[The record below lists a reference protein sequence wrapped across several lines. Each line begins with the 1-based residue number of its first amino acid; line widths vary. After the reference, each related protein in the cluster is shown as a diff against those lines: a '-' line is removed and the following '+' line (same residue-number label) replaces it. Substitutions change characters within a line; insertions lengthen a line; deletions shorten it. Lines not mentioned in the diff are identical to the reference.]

1 MFYKFDIYDGVIND
15 GSVTNGVIK
24 DAYIANGNFNGSY
37 VVNGTSGTVISG
49 VYVGDA
55 PIVNIGSMH
64 QGYLI
69 DNFTGYVY
77 SCDAKLE
84 FKNGFVVKKGKYY
97 DFAIDSDGKL
107 SLDLVV
113 RNESL
118 HIYNIFKDKYGNKYV
133 QNDYLDA
140 YDADNKTVYYTKT
153 NYFLARDGTAIH
165 IDYTGQ
171 FNYSEM
177 PSSFT
182 VLERMNA
189 DFTASAISDAESY
202 EIDFS
207 PCNGNSSHDESNVV
221 ISHIADGYLYMY
233 STQGGAYTYYLRV
246 RTDDFKSE
254 SRSYGMYSYDGGNWT
269 YNCLKSAPIDADTVL
284 WWTDWSGTPTLYYG
298 DVWGNNAMSYSR
310 EMDGTFTIK
319 NENVL
324 LQNCKCVPDWKFDFK
339 SIKFAYTT
347 VEKTVFYMI
356 VIDENGT
363 PCVVDSENY
372 KDDAKNTTVFQT
384 IER

>member
-84 FKNGFVVKKGKYY
+84 FKNGFVVKEGKYY

-171 FNYSEM
+171 FNYSEI

-269 YNCLKSAPIDADTVL
+269 YNCLKSAPIDAVPCFGGRIGAVRPHSITETYGVITQCPIQEKWTV
-284 WWTDWSGTPTLYYG
+284 
-298 DVWGNNAMSYSR
+298 R
-310 EMDGTFTIK
+310 
-319 NENVL
+319 L
-324 LQNCKCVPDWKFDFK
+324 LLKTRTCFF
-339 SIKFAYTT
+339 
-347 VEKTVFYMI
+347 KTVSVCPIGSLISKVSNSLTRPLKRRYFI
-356 VIDENGT
+356 
-363 PCVVDSENY
+363 
-372 KDDAKNTTVFQT
+372 
-384 IER
+384 